1 MHGLA
6 ITGVAVVRSA
16 GPASGGGVS
25 RHRGSRTPQSPR
37 SGFPTTA
44 RWVLWLAMAAWP
56 TLVRGD
62 RVELQDGRVLEG
74 RFALLPGVVIDPIA
88 DAAGTAG
95 TPVLVCD
102 DELTR
107 TMVPKRRV
115 VKVEEGPFDV
125 GLERID
131 IDQRVPENGRR
142 VAAVGGILG
151 TTPFDDHGRR
161 ILSLATGGGR
171 VDVVQGITRI
181 TPRWTRLE
189 GLQTEKSVVL
199 DMRVATSSIP
209 RDVLRRVL
217 TQGLDRDDTD
227 QRLRLVRLWLQAG
240 RYDDARAEL
249 DEVLRD
255 FPALADLATERQGL
269 AELAATALL
278 DEIRQR
284 ASVGQEGLA
293 GRLLESFPVTDAS
306 GELVEAVR
314 EERDGIRQRHERAQ
328 RLLAAVRGRIGALD
342 DAAERE
348 DATRLADEI
357 AADLSPATLERL
369 SAFERLGMAD
379 DVPADRAAALAISG
393 WLAGAAA
400 AGENLK
406 LALST
411 ARVRDLVRDHLRA
424 GDAAAR
430 SAIAR
435 RMADEE
441 AFDAPTVAAIARQM
455 RPPIDPPPALQP
467 GLHELEITL
476 PDGSGTAKCLVQLPP
491 EYDPLRRYQAV
502 VSLHAAWTT
511 PLNQIEWWAGLPGG
525 DGVRVGQ
532 AGRHGTIIIAPAW
545 AATSQS
551 GYDYSARE
559 HAVVLAALREAQ
571 RRFSIDTDRVFLS
584 GHSLGGDAAWDIALA
599 HPDLWAGLVAIAP
612 TAGRYVNH
620 YWPNARTLPVYVVA
634 GELDSASLSH
644 NAMDLD
650 RYFAKGFDVTYVE
663 YRGRGHEHFSDEIIR
678 LFAWMGRRR
687 RSFAPP
693 TIDVVTMRPWD
704 RFFWWVEMAGA
715 PPRTVVLPSQ
725 WPPGPNIR
733 PLAIDAKTTATNGLA
748 VRCGAERVTVWLMP
762 ELIDF
767 SRPVTVTLDGRRLVK
782 DTVAPD
788 VGVMLEDLRRRGDRQ
803 HPFWAVVEGGRG
815 QAAPARGA
823 DP

>member
-1 MHGLA
+1 MVADGRGFSTGL
-6 ITGVAVVRSA
+6 VAD
-16 GPASGGGVS
+16 
-25 RHRGSRTPQSPR
+25 RGRATPIRAPR
-37 SGFPTTA
+37 RCGSILGLTIA
-44 RWVLWLAMAAWP
+44 AVLCP
-56 TLVRGD
+56 TLVLGD

-88 DAAGTAG
+88 DAGGTAG

-102 DELTR
+102 DDLTR

-131 IDQRVPENGRR
+131 IDQRVPESGRR

-171 VDVVQGITRI
+171 IDVVQGITRI

-189 GLQTEKSVVL
+189 GLQTEKSVLL

-209 RDVLRRVL
+209 RDVLRRVIAH
-217 TQGLDRDDTD
+217 GLDRDNTD
-227 QRLRLVRLWLQAG
+227 DRLRLVRLWLQAG

-249 DEVLRD
+249 DDVLRD

-269 AELAATALL
+269 MELAASGLL

-293 GRLLESFPVTDAS
+293 ERLLESFPVNEAS

-314 EERDGIRQRHERAQ
+314 EERDALRQRRERGQ
-328 RLLAAVRGRIGALD
+328 RLLAAIRERIAGLEEGPEHDGA
-342 DAAERE
+342 A
-348 DATRLADEI
+348 RLVDEI
-357 AADLSPATLERL
+357 ASHLSPATLERL

-379 DVPADRAAALAISG
+379 DLPRDRAVGLAISG
-393 WLAGAAA
+393 WLGGAAA

-411 ARVRDLVRDHLRA
+411 ARVRDLLRDYLRSE
-424 GDAAAR
+424 DAPAR
-430 SAIAR
+430 EAVFR
-435 RMADEE
+435 RLAEEE
-441 AFDAPTVAAIARQM
+441 AFAAPTVAAVARQM
-455 RPPIDPPPALQP
+455 GPPIDPPAAVQP
-467 GLHELEITL
+467 GLHELAIAN
-476 PDGSGTAKCLVQLPP
+476 PDGSGTVPCLVQLPP
-491 EYDPLRRYQAV
+491 EYDPLRRYPAI

-511 PLNQIEWWAGLPGG
+511 PLNQIEWWAGTPGP
-525 DGVRVGQ
+525 DGTRLGQ
-532 AGRHGTIIIAPAW
+532 AGRHGTIVIAPAW
-545 AATSQS
+545 AAPSQT
-551 GYDYSARE
+551 GYDFSARE
-559 HAVVLAALREAQ
+559 HGVVLAALREAQ

-612 TAGRYVNH
+612 AAGRYVNH

-634 GELDSASLSH
+634 GELDSASLSR

-650 RYFAKGFDVTYVE
+650 RYFAKGFDITYVE
-663 YRGRGHEHFSDEIIR
+663 YRGRGHEHFSDEILR
-678 LFAWMGRRR
+678 LFAWMGRRT
-687 RSFAPP
+687 RSFAPS

-725 WPPGPNIR
+725 WPPGPNVR
-733 PLAIDAKTTATNGLA
+733 PMTIEAKTTATNGLA

-788 VGVMLEDLRRRGDRQ
+788 VRVMLEDLRRRGDRQ
-803 HPFWAVVEGGRG
+803 HPFWALVEGGRG
-815 QAAPARGA
+815 QPGS
-823 DP
+823 P